1 MYSQLA
7 MYLDRTFHALSDGT
21 RRGMLSMLSRKG
33 ELTASELGAPF
44 DISQPTASKHL
55 RVLEDAGLLS
65 RRVDGRTHHFR
76 LVDRRLRAAQAW
88 ISRHRE
94 FWEGTLERL
103 EDLVD
108 G

>member
-1 MYSQLA
+1 

-55 RVLEDAGLLS
+55 RVLEQAGIVRSSRVGRESHFTYVPDPVDHARSYLDTVSGQWDDALS
-65 RRVDGRTHHFR
+65 RLKAFV
-76 LVDRRLRAAQAW
+76 
-88 ISRHRE
+88 E
-94 FWEGTLERL
+94 P
-103 EDLVD
+103 
-108 G
+108 